1 VGLFA
6 PWFLAGLAAIG
17 LPIWIHLL
25 RQHKQTPKKFASLMF
40 FERRTQS
47 SVKHRRLKHYLL
59 LALRLAMLLLLAL
72 LFANPFINRT
82 APTASSRKLLLVA
95 VDHSFSM
102 RYGNHLE
109 RAKQEAIDTVSK
121 LRSGDQA
128 QVVALG
134 SRVEILTQ
142 PSNDANALAAAIR
155 SITPGDTA
163 SSYAEFARY
172 LRALPQSAHMPVEG
186 HVFSDMQKSSLP
198 PSFNDLRL
206 GDQASVNLHSVAE
219 SKAPNWAVETVSSPA
234 RIYGTK
240 KARIQATIA
249 GYGAPAGRRTVTLL
263 LNGHTVES
271 KSVDVGENGRAQVEF
286 ANVDTPYGFN
296 RAEVQINGGDQ
307 LAADDRFYVSIER
320 AEAAKALFIHDARQT
335 PEYFRSALDAAADSA
350 FEVEAVTAEQAA
362 NITLAKYAFIVV
374 SALGSAPPSLESNL
388 NSYVR
393 NGGGVLIALGPL
405 SAAAGRVLVT
415 GDRVTESRYAGRE
428 GDRYENA
435 AQVDRSYPP
444 LSGAGSLETVKF
456 YQAQRV
462 EPGDAR
468 IAARLNDGTPLLY
481 EKRIGEGRAVVL
493 TSTLDN
499 ISNDFP
505 LHASFVP
512 FVERMARYL
521 EGSEGRPDSA
531 SVGSY
536 IELRKAKDQAVAA
549 EVIGPDGQRAL
560 DLKQASAAQNYQVD
574 RAGFYDVRPAS
585 GKRELVAVNVD
596 RRESDLTPIPEETLA
611 LWRGPASPQNS
622 SPATNNRG
630 PEPYSLWKY
639 FLFALL
645 AAAVVESILADRFT
659 SASRETPSR
668 RPQPSELPLT
678 GEREKATVGGVR

>member
-6 PWFLAGLAAIG
+6 PWFLAGLVAIG
-17 LPIWIHLL
+17 LPVWVHLL

-59 LALRLAMLLLLAL
+59 LTLRLAMLLLLAL

-82 APTASSRKLLLVA
+82 IPAASSRKLLLVA
-95 VDHSFSM
+95 VDRSFSM

-109 RAKQEAIDTVSK
+109 RAKQQAIDTVSK
-121 LRSGDQA
+121 LRAGDQA

-134 SRVEILTQ
+134 SRVDILTQ
-142 PSNDANALAAAIR
+142 PSGDANALAAAIH
-155 SITPGDTA
+155 SITPSDMA
-163 SSYAEFARY
+163 SSYAEFARF

-186 HVFSDMQKSSLP
+186 HLFSDMQKSSLP

-206 GDQASVNLHSVAE
+206 GDQSAVNLHSVAE
-219 SKAPNWAVETVSSPA
+219 SKEPNWAVETVSAPP

-240 KARIQATIA
+240 KARIQAIIV
-249 GYGAPAGRRTVTLL
+249 GYGAPAARRTVTLL
-263 LNGHTVES
+263 LNGHPVEN
-271 KSVDVGENGRAQVEF
+271 KSVDIAENGRAQVEF
-286 ANVDTPYGFN
+286 ASVDTPYGFN
-296 RAEVQINGGDQ
+296 RGEVRITGGDQ
-307 LAADDRFYVSIER
+307 LADDDRFYVSIER

-335 PEYFRSALDAAADSA
+335 PEYFRSALDAASESA
-350 FEVEAVTAEQAA
+350 FELEALTAEQAA
-362 NITLAKYAFIVV
+362 NVALNKYAFIVV
-374 SALGSAPPSLESNL
+374 SAVGSAPPSLESNL
-388 NSYVR
+388 SAYVR
-393 NGGGVLIALGPL
+393 NGGGVFIALGPA

-415 GDRVTESRYAGRE
+415 GDHVTESRYAARD

-444 LSGAGSLETVKF
+444 LSGAGSLEAVKF

-462 EPGDAR
+462 DPGGAR

-481 EKRIGEGRAVVL
+481 EKRVGEGRAVVL

-505 LHASFVP
+505 LHGSFVP

-521 EGSEGRPDSA
+521 EGSEGRPDST

-536 IELRKAKDQAVAA
+536 LELRKAKDQAVAA

-560 DLKQASAAQNYQVD
+560 DLKQAAAAQTYQVD

-596 RRESDLTPIPEETLA
+596 RRESDLAAIPEETLA
-611 LWRGPASPQNS
+611 LWRGKASESNP
-622 SPATNNRG
+622 SPATSTRG

-639 FLFALL
+639 LLFGLL
-645 AAAVVESILADRFT
+645 VVAVVESIVANRFT
-659 SASRETPSR
+659 PASREAPSR
-668 RPQPSELPLT
+668 RPPPSELPLT
-678 GEREKATVGGVR
+678 TEREKATVGGVR